1 MSSARAPMLADD
13 FFASN
18 EYTEYSEHRTP
29 SKYFL
34 VMNIS
39 FPCCSSLL
47 LRCWRA
53 CFSNVRNSF
62 FVSSHLRWLLAVGCS
77 CWSWSWTYLV
87 NATAHL
93 YSNYGRC
100 FTLTRRKTEDF
111 ILINAAAFLVPKSS
125 RHNFESEWIVCGSH
139 WKMMINSKVYRRR
152 NEYFV
157 STKENNIC
165 ITVFGCARACLLLNF
180 LSAAVAA
187 EVSFIP
193 CISDF
198 LHFIFYVFL
207 WPVDYYFYYSDF
219 YLVTSRAKAWATL
232 IVCKISESSLPC
244 SFEARR

>member
-1 MSSARAPMLADD
+1 MSTPNIANTERRA
-13 FFASN
+13 N
-18 EYTEYSEHRTP
+18 I
-29 SKYFL
+29 FL
-34 VMNIS
+34 LWIFRFHVV
-39 FPCCSSLL
+39 LL
-47 LRCWRA
+47 
-53 CFSNVRNSF
+53 SF
-62 FVSSHLRWLLAVGCS
+62 FGAGALVFRMCETHFSSHLRWLLAVGCS

-180 LSAAVAA
+180 LSAAVASD